1 MDFILNIDTAV
12 TEASVCLSQAEKI
25 LALEINK
32 TQKESAAWIHTAI
45 QDILQTQNI
54 AATQLSAVA
63 VSSGP
68 GSYTGL
74 RIGMATAK
82 GLCYAV
88 NIPLLTIN
96 TLHMMAAAAAAEPTA
111 LLCPMIDAR
120 RMEVFT
126 GLYTKEGGELLPAQA
141 LVLQSDS
148 FLNSLEEST
157 ITFFGNGSTKF
168 EPLVRHRNAV
178 FKSITADASHLAV
191 LANKALV
198 QKNFANVAYAEPF
211 YGKAFFSP
219 AHNQ

>member
-1 MDFILNIDTAV
+1 
-12 TEASVCLSQAEKI
+12 
-25 LALEINK
+25 
-32 TQKESAAWIHTAI
+32 
-45 QDILQTQNI
+45 
-54 AATQLSAVA
+54 
-63 VSSGP
+63 
-68 GSYTGL
+68 
-74 RIGMATAK
+74 
-82 GLCYAV
+82 
-88 NIPLLTIN
+88 
-96 TLHMMAAAAAAEPTA
+96 MMAAAAAAEPTA

-148 FLNSLEEST
+148 FLNSLKEST

-168 EPLVRHRNAV
+168 EPLIRHRNAV

>member
-126 GLYTKEGGELLPAQA
+126 GLYTKEGGELLAAQA

-148 FLNSLEEST
+148 FLNSLEENT

-168 EPLVRHRNAV
+168 EPLIRHRNAV